1 MEINTHWVKPPTA
14 IGGLDHL
21 GTQGPCLAIYAQL
34 LPGITNVTDRA
45 RYYSLYPWVVWSF
58 DQRFPTADADN
69 FVEYFRRSD
78 CLFTLISERHSRQ
91 TDRDPERHGIAMVG
105 RIQLLQALDRL
116 EGGEELQLSIYTD
129 RTEGNTRRYFMNRL
143 GGLGQYYA
151 GTLAQLELMDPS
163 ARPWMK
169 FTIERG
175 RPMSEAVAAEVPG
188 DRFWDLVEA
197 DRVTL
202 ADLDGLSQFCA
213 CSISAGTKEHESLT
227 DIFFDRVNAYG
238 ALGEQRRQSMTLI
251 LHLANSLHAQTEDDL
266 TERVFRAATY
276 SGVLSGGVR
285 WEVPSV
291 LEETRRAWAIYERND
306 LLSVVM
312 QSVFVACL
320 DTLASPLDIGQ
331 SNLSTVEAFAA
342 SLAAS
347 DAAKAAYADLS
358 ADSFGALCRIH
369 RESGPELI
377 EWEDPKHE
385 FQLAAALQRD
395 ATSSPD
401 IGLQLNRAFRA
412 LALLS
417 VRESG
422 GELPYGALP
431 IGSDELLDSPINLQ
445 SIQARFQTWQSVPLQ
460 QVAEDLF
467 AWCMNTHLRVA
478 LRKLRHGG
486 QSTFRFRPTE
496 RGLQLVDIPEPAA
509 TTPRF
514 RQAVQILRDIGALTR
529 DASELG
535 RRTRLSPLGTSL
547 LEAYGG

>member
-1 MEINTHWVKPPTA
+1 MEVTTHWVKPPTA

-58 DQRFPTADADN
+58 DQRFPTADADT
-69 FVEYFRRSD
+69 FVEYFRRAD

-91 TDRDPERHGIAMVG
+91 TDHDDERHGIAMVG

-116 EGGEELQLSIYTD
+116 EGGEELRLSTYTD
-129 RTEGNTRRYFMNRL
+129 RTEGNARRYFMNRL

-163 ARPWMK
+163 GRPWMK

-175 RPMSEAVAAEVPG
+175 MPMAEAVAAAVPG
-188 DRFWDLVEA
+188 DRFWALVQA
-197 DRVTL
+197 DQVKL
-202 ADLDGLSQFCA
+202 ADLDDLSRFCA

-227 DIFFDRVNAYG
+227 DIFFDRADAYG
-238 ALGEQRRQSMTLI
+238 ALGEQRRQSLTLI
-251 LHLANSLHAQTEDDL
+251 LHLANSLHVQAEDDL

-276 SGVLSGGVR
+276 SGFLSGGVL
-285 WEVPSV
+285 WEVPPA
-291 LEETRRAWAIYERND
+291 LQETRMAWAIYERND
-306 LLSVVM
+306 LLSVVL
-312 QSVFVACL
+312 QAVFVACL
-320 DTLASPLDIGQ
+320 DALASPLAIGR
-331 SNLSTVEAFAA
+331 SSLSSVEVFAA
-342 SLAAS
+342 ALAAS
-347 DAAKAAYADLS
+347 DSAKAGYADLS
-358 ADSFGALCRIH
+358 ADSFGALCRLS
-369 RESGPELI
+369 RESGPDLT
-377 EWEDPKHE
+377 EWEDPRHE
-385 FQLAAALQRD
+385 FQLAAALQND
-395 ATSSPD
+395 ATSSPE
-401 IGLQLNRAFRA
+401 IGLQLSSAFQA

-417 VRESG
+417 IRSHE
-422 GELPYGALP
+422 GEPPYGALP
-431 IGSDELLDSPINLQ
+431 IGGDELLDSPINLL
-445 SIQARFQTWQSVPLQ
+445 SIQARFQTWQSMSLQ

-478 LRKLRHGG
+478 LRKLRQGG

-529 DASELG
+529 DAPEFG
-535 RRTRLSPLGTSL
+535 GRTRPSMLGTSL
-547 LEAYGG
+547 LEAYVE

>member
-1 MEINTHWVKPPTA
+1 MEVTTHWVKPPTV

-45 RYYSLYPWVVWSF
+45 RYYSLYPWLVWSF
-58 DQRFPTADADN
+58 DQRFPTADADT
-69 FVEYFRRSD
+69 FVEYFRRAD

-91 TDRDPERHGIAMVG
+91 TDHDAERHGIAMVG

-116 EGGEELQLSIYTD
+116 ERGEDLRLSIYTD

-169 FTIERG
+169 FTIEHG
-175 RPMSEAVAAEVPG
+175 QPMSEAVAATVPG
-188 DRFWDLVEA
+188 DRFWALVQS
-197 DRVTL
+197 DQVTPT
-202 ADLDGLSQFCA
+202 DLDGLSPFCA
-213 CSISAGTKEHESLT
+213 CSITAGTKEHESLT
-227 DIFFDRVNAYG
+227 DIFFDRKSVYG
-238 ALGEQRRQSMTLI
+238 ALGEQRRQSLTLI
-251 LHLANSLHAQTEDDL
+251 LHLASSLHTQAEVDL

-276 SGVLSGGVR
+276 SGVLPGGVR
-285 WEVPSV
+285 WQVPSI

-320 DTLASPLDIGQ
+320 DTLTSSVAIDQRSQ
-331 SNLSTVEAFAA
+331 STVEALAA

-347 DAAKAAYADLS
+347 DAAKACYAELS
-358 ADSFGALCRIH
+358 TDSFGELCRLL
-369 RESGPELI
+369 RESGPDLT
-377 EWEDPKHE
+377 EWEDPSHE
-385 FQLAAALQRD
+385 FQLTAALQSD

-401 IGLQLNRAFRA
+401 IDLQLSRVFRA

-417 VRESG
+417 VRTSEAQP
-422 GELPYGALP
+422 PYGALP

-445 SIQARFQTWQSVPLQ
+445 SIQARFSAWQSMSLQ

-478 LRKLRHGG
+478 LRKLRQGG

-496 RGLQLVDIPEPAA
+496 RGLQLVDIPEPAS

-529 DASELG
+529 DTPELG
-535 RRTRLSPLGTSL
+535 RRTRPSPLGTSL
-547 LEAYGG
+547 LEIYGG

>member
-1 MEINTHWVKPPTA
+1 VEVTTHWVKPPTA
-14 IGGLDHL
+14 IVGLDHL
-21 GTQGPCLAIYAQL
+21 GTQGPCIAVYAQL

-45 RYYSLYPWVVWSF
+45 RYYSLYPWLVWSF
-58 DQRFPTADADN
+58 DQRFPTADADT
-69 FVEYFRRSD
+69 FVEYFRRAD

-91 TDRDPERHGIAMVG
+91 TDHDSERHGIAMVG

-116 EGGEELQLSIYTD
+116 EGGEELQLSVYTD

-169 FTIERG
+169 FTIEHG
-175 RPMSEAVAAEVPG
+175 QPMAEAVAAAVPG
-188 DRFWDLVEA
+188 ELFWDLVES

-202 ADLDGLSQFCA
+202 ADLDGLSKFCA
-213 CSISAGTKEHESLT
+213 CSISPGTLEHGSLT
-227 DIFFDRVNAYG
+227 DIFFDRSEAYG
-238 ALGEQRRQSMTLI
+238 ALGEQRRQSLTLI
-251 LHLANSLHAQTEDDL
+251 LHLANALHARAEADL
-266 TERVFRAATY
+266 TEHVFRASTY
-276 SGVLSGGVR
+276 SGFLPGGVR
-285 WEVPSV
+285 WEVPAS
-291 LEETRRAWAIYERND
+291 LEATRGAWAIYERND

-320 DTLASPLDIGQ
+320 GSLAPHEASGQ
-331 SNLSTVEAFAA
+331 RSLRTVETFAA
-342 SLAAS
+342 TLAAS
-347 DAAKAAYADLS
+347 DAAEACYADLS
-358 ADSFGALCRIH
+358 VDSFGALCGLLRA
-369 RESGPELI
+369 SGPELT
-377 EWEDPKHE
+377 EWEDPRHE
-385 FQLAAALQRD
+385 VQLAAALQSD
-395 ATSSPD
+395 ATSQP
-401 IGLQLNRAFRA
+401 GLDQQLSRSFQA

-417 VRESG
+417 IRTSEAA
-422 GELPYGALP
+422 LPYGSLP
-431 IGSDELLDSPINLQ
+431 IGGDELLDSPINLQ
-445 SIQARFQTWQSVPLQ
+445 SIQTRFSLWQSMSLK

-478 LRKLRHGG
+478 LRKLRQGG

-496 RGLQLVDIPEPAA
+496 RGLHLVDIPEPAA

-535 RRTRLSPLGTSL
+535 RRTRPSPLGTSL

>member
-1 MEINTHWVKPPTA
+1 MEVSTHWVKPPTA

-58 DQRFPTADADN
+58 DRRFPKADADI
-69 FVEYFRRSD
+69 FVEYFRRAD
-78 CLFTLISERHSRQ
+78 CLFTLISERHARK
-91 TDRDPERHGIAMVG
+91 TDKDAERHGNAMVG
-105 RIQLLQALDRL
+105 RNQLLPALDRL
-116 EGGEELQLSIYTD
+116 EHGEELRLSTYTD
-129 RTEGNTRRYFMNRL
+129 RTDGNARRYFMNRL

-175 RPMSEAVAAEVPG
+175 QPMAEAVAAAVPG
-188 DRFWDLVEA
+188 DLLWELVQS
-197 DRVTL
+197 DKVTL
-202 ADLDGLSQFCA
+202 ADLDALSHFCA
-213 CSISAGTKEHESLT
+213 CSISAGTQEHESLI
-227 DIFFDRVNAYG
+227 DIFFDRENAYG
-238 ALGEQRRQSMTLI
+238 ALGEQRRQSLTLI
-251 LHLANSLHAQTEDDL
+251 LHLANALHAQTGEDL

-276 SGVLSGGVR
+276 SSVLPGAVQ
-285 WEVPSV
+285 WKVPPV

-312 QSVFVACL
+312 QAVFSVCL
-320 DTLASPLDIGQ
+320 DSLTSPAATDQ
-331 SNLSTVEAFAA
+331 RSLSSVETFAA
-342 SLAAS
+342 ALAAS
-347 DAAKAAYADLS
+347 DEAKACYADLS
-358 ADSFGALCRIH
+358 ADSFGALCEGLRV
-369 RESGPELI
+369 SGPALT
-377 EWEDPKHE
+377 EWESSSHE
-385 FQLAAALQRD
+385 FQLVADLQMD
-395 ATSSPD
+395 ASSNPG
-401 IGLQLNRAFRA
+401 IGLQLGRAFQA

-417 VRESG
+417 VRTSEAD
-422 GELPYGALP
+422 LPYGSLP
-431 IGSDELLDSPINLQ
+431 IGSDELLDAPINLQ
-445 SIQARFQTWQSVPLQ
+445 STQARFQVWQSMSLQ
-460 QVAEDLF
+460 QVAEDLI

-478 LRKLRHGG
+478 LRKLRQGG

-514 RQAVQILRDIGALTR
+514 RQAVQILRDIGVLTR
-529 DASELG
+529 DASKLG
-535 RRTRLSPLGTSL
+535 RPTRPTQLGMSL

>member
-1 MEINTHWVKPPTA
+1 MEVTTHWVKPPTA

-45 RYYSLYPWVVWSF
+45 RYYSLYPWLVWSF
-58 DQRFPTADADN
+58 DQCFPTADADT
-69 FVEYFRRSD
+69 FVEYFRRAD

-91 TDRDPERHGIAMVG
+91 TDHDAERHGIAMVG

-116 EGGEELQLSIYTD
+116 EGGEELRLSTYTD
-129 RTEGNTRRYFMNRL
+129 RTDGNVRRYFMNRL

-175 RPMSEAVAAEVPG
+175 LPMAEAVAAAVPG
-188 DRFWDLVEA
+188 DRFWALVQADLVK
-197 DRVTL
+197 L
-202 ADLDGLSQFCA
+202 ADLDGLSHFCA

-227 DIFFDRVNAYG
+227 DIFFDRADAYG
-238 ALGEQRRQSMTLI
+238 ALGEQRRQSLTLI
-251 LHLANSLHAQTEDDL
+251 LHLANSLHAQAEADL

-276 SGVLSGGVR
+276 TGVLSGGVR
-285 WEVPSV
+285 WEVPSA

-312 QSVFVACL
+312 QSLFVACL

-331 SNLSTVEAFAA
+331 RSLSSVEAFAA
-342 SLAAS
+342 ALAAS
-347 DAAKAAYADLS
+347 DAAKADYADLS
-358 ADSFGALCRIH
+358 SDSFGALCLLS
-369 RESGPELI
+369 RELGPDLAD
-377 EWEDPKHE
+377 WENPRHE
-385 FQLAAALQRD
+385 FQLAAALQSD
-395 ATSSPD
+395 ATSRPD
-401 IGLQLNRAFRA
+401 IGLQLSRTFRA
-412 LALLS
+412 LALLY
-417 VRESG
+417 VRASE
-422 GELPYGALP
+422 GEPPYGALP
-431 IGSDELLDSPINLQ
+431 IGGDELLDSPINLV
-445 SIQARFQTWQSVPLQ
+445 SIQLRFQTWQSMSLQ
-460 QVAEDLF
+460 EVAEDLF

-478 LRKLRHGG
+478 LRKLRQGG

-535 RRTRLSPLGTSL
+535 RRTRPSPLGTSL

>member
-1 MEINTHWVKPPTA
+1 MEINTHWVKPPVA

-45 RYYSLYPWVVWSF
+45 RYYSLYPWLVWSF
-58 DQRFPTADADN
+58 DQRFPTADADT
-69 FVEYFRRSD
+69 FVEYFRRAD

-91 TDRDPERHGIAMVG
+91 TDHDAERHGIAMVG

-129 RTEGNTRRYFMNRL
+129 RTEGNIRRYFMNRL

-175 RPMSEAVAAEVPG
+175 QPMSEAVAAEVPG
-188 DRFWDLVEA
+188 DRFWDLVKTN
-197 DRVTL
+197 RVTL
-202 ADLDGLSQFCA
+202 GDLDGLSQFCA
-213 CSISAGTKEHESLT
+213 CGISVGTQEHESLT
-227 DIFFDRVNAYG
+227 DIFFDRTNVYG
-238 ALGEQRRQSMTLI
+238 ALGEQRRHSLTLI
-251 LHLANSLHAQTEDDL
+251 LHLANSLHAQAEADL
-266 TERVFRAATY
+266 TERIFRAATY
-276 SGVLSGGVR
+276 TGVLSDGVR
-285 WEVPSV
+285 WEVPST
-291 LEETRRAWAIYERND
+291 LEDTRRAWAIYERND

-320 DTLASPLDIGQ
+320 DTLVLPLDIGQ
-331 SNLSTVEAFAA
+331 RSLSTVEAFAA
-342 SLAAS
+342 ALAAS
-347 DAAKAAYADLS
+347 DAAKAGYADLFS
-358 ADSFGALCRIH
+358 DSFGALCRLS
-369 RESGPELI
+369 RESGPDLDD
-377 EWEDPKHE
+377 WEDPRHE
-385 FQLAAALQRD
+385 FQLAAALQSD
-395 ATSSPD
+395 ATSRPD
-401 IGLQLNRAFRA
+401 FGLQLSRTFRA

-417 VRESG
+417 VRASE
-422 GELPYGALP
+422 GEPPYGALP
-431 IGSDELLDSPINLQ
+431 IGSDELLDSPINLI
-445 SIQARFQTWQSVPLQ
+445 SIQLRFQTWHSMSLQ
-460 QVAEDLF
+460 EVAEDLF

-529 DASELG
+529 DSPEQG
-535 RRTRLSPLGTSL
+535 RQTRPSLLGTSL